1 MTIHFK
7 LGMFPDITHIKDNN
21 GRQSAILIIDGIL
34 YHTGSKWLLG
44 MGSHI
49 IRMLSDTGPKGLVA
63 GSHIIRMLSD
73 TGSKGLRCGKSYYQ
87 NVE

>member
-34 YHTGSKWLLG
+34 YHTGSK
-44 MGSHI
+44 
-49 IRMLSDTGPKGLVA
+49 GL
-63 GSHIIRMLSD
+63 
-73 TGSKGLRCGKSYYQ
+73 
-87 NVE
+87 